1 MGISTTLLPLQFL
14 GGQTGTVAAVVA
26 GVVVVIFIFVAL
38 LASRYRKV
46 GPNQTMVISG
56 RGRRGF
62 RVVAGGGAF
71 IWPIVEKVDLLSME
85 LMTLDVT
92 TPEVYTIRGVPVIVD
107 GVAQVKVRSDEASIR
122 TSAQQFL
129 SKGGGEIMS
138 IAQLTLEGHLRAI
151 LGTMTVEEIY
161 QNRDAFAQRVQEVA
175 AGDMANMGLEI
186 VSFTIRDI
194 KDNQGYLAALG
205 KPRTAE
211 VKRDAVIAQAEADRD
226 AQIRSA
232 QARRDGETAE
242 IAAKTKI
249 AEADRD
255 YKIKQAEYDQA
266 AQLKRA
272 EADQAYALQT
282 NRAMQS
288 VKAEE
293 VQVEIVERERRI
305 ELQNKEI
312 ERKERELNATIRKPA
327 EAERFRVEQLA
338 DAEKYRIEANALGQ
352 ANAEKSRGFADA
364 DVVERTGDAE
374 ASAAKAKGLATADVI
389 KATGMSE
396 AEAMRKKAE
405 SFALYNEAA
414 VTQMLIDV
422 LPRVAEAVAAP
433 LAKTERIVIIGG
445 GSDGAGAGASKITR
459 DVTDIVAQ
467 LPPVLESL
475 TGLQLRDLISRVPG
489 LGEKLREA
497 VPPPTPK
504 KPAS

>member
-1 MGISTTLLPLQFL
+1 MGISTTLLPLKLIGAQM
-14 GGQTGTVAAVVA
+14 GTVAAVVA

-46 GPNQTMVISG
+46 GPNQAMIISG

-92 TPEVYTIRGVPVIVD
+92 TPEVYTIKGVPVIID

-226 AQIRSA
+226 SQIRSA

-242 IAAKTKI
+242 IGAKTKI

-255 YKIKQAEYDQA
+255 YKIKQAEYDNA

-282 NRAMQS
+282 NRAMQA
-288 VKAEE
+288 VKSEE

-312 ERKERELNATIRKPA
+312 ERKERELNATVRKPA

-338 DAEKYRIEANALGQ
+338 DAEKYNIEANALGQ

-374 ASAAKAKGLATADVI
+374 ASAAKATGLATADVI

-414 VTQMLIDV
+414 VTQMLTDV
-422 LPRVAEAVAAP
+422 LPRIAEAVASP

-445 GSDGAGAGASKITR
+445 GSDGSGAGAAKITK

-475 TGLQLRDLISRVPG
+475 TGIELRDLISRVPG
-489 LGEKLREA
+489 LGEKLREV
-497 VPPPTPK
+497 VPPEKT
-504 KPAS
+504 SS